1 MDIYMC
7 PKNMECLWL
16 VQSKAEQCFL
26 MSNGINIIN
35 NCCKEFS
42 KILGKLFFSC
52 KIYAIVILRVLI
64 IRNLIFCKEKRD
76 MKETLHYLLM
86 ADYLLVQKSLL
97 AGIKDTDL
105 TPGQPK
111 ILDYL
116 LFHDGAVQKEIAKAC
131 HIEPATITSV
141 LLGMENKGLI
151 VRRNINGN
159 RRSLYVYLTDKGRQ
173 LAEQVA
179 LKFRMIEEKA
189 LSGFRSD
196 EKEMLT
202 VFLTRMNENLLEKGV
217 VGDE

>member
-1 MDIYMC
+1 
-7 PKNMECLWL
+7 
-16 VQSKAEQCFL
+16 
-26 MSNGINIIN
+26 
-35 NCCKEFS
+35 
-42 KILGKLFFSC
+42 
-52 KIYAIVILRVLI
+52 
-64 IRNLIFCKEKRD
+64 
-76 MKETLHYLLM
+76 MKESLHYLLM

-97 AGIKDTDL
+97 AGIKDTNL

-116 LFHDGAVQKEIAKAC
+116 LFHDGAVQKEIAEAC

-141 LLGMENKGLI
+141 LLGMEKKGLI

-159 RRSLYVYLTDKGRQ
+159 RRSLYVYLTDTGKL

-179 LKFRMIEEKA
+179 LKFGMIEEKA
-189 LSGFRSD
+189 LSDFRRE

-217 VGDE
+217 DCNE